1 MFFGKSEEKKNQQLH
16 SSEAGRSFHP
26 WGGAETKHHLFGL
39 SHSRLPNNCQ
49 AVGLPL
55 YFRHF
60 ANIRLPSSIY
70 ALVCAEEIFLVW
82 ALLAAE
88 TSKTSKSEMHLRLR
102 YLFLKTGNDGYG
114 EEE

>member
-1 MFFGKSEEKKNQQLH
+1 MRL
-16 SSEAGRSFHP
+16 EASFHP